1 VSESLLDVGVVD
13 GSASPAGLRP
23 EKFNRH
29 TFWCG
34 QSGSGKTYAL
44 GVVLEELL
52 LRTELPLVIIDP
64 NADFVRLGEVRDGVD
79 TSTGDALRARDIRVL
94 RPVSQE
100 GDALRA
106 RFSTMLPQSK
116 AAIMRLDPIV
126 DRLEYNAFL
135 HLSDSAETL
144 DASTLIGR
152 LRSSDDPGQLAIAQR
167 IENLG
172 LLEWQIWAGEHPAA
186 SEIIAERPNA
196 TVLDIGG
203 FAHPDESLSVVLSVL
218 DDLWLR
224 REERRPVLLVI
235 DEAHNVCSP
244 ELSGTLG
251 VAVRERIIQIAA
263 EGRKYGLWMLLSTQ
277 RPSKVHPGVI
287 SQCDNLGLMKMS
299 SPADLAELGDI
310 FGFVPAELLS
320 RAAGFEQ
327 GQALLAG
334 GFAPVDG
341 IVRMRT
347 RYTHEGGADVRVP
360 LRGSAG

>member
-1 VSESLLDVGVVD
+1 MSDTHLAVGLLDGTTEH
-13 GSASPAGLRP
+13 AGLRP

-52 LRTELPLVIIDP
+52 LRTSLPLVIIDP
-64 NADFVRLGEVRDGVD
+64 NADFVRLGEVRDGVEPAVAAQLAD
-79 TSTGDALRARDIRVL
+79 RDIRVL
-94 RPVSQE
+94 RPARRGE
-100 GDALRA
+100 DPLLA
-106 RFSTMLPQSK
+106 RFSSMLPQSK
-116 AAIMRLDPIV
+116 AALMRLDPII
-126 DRLEYNAFL
+126 DRVEYNAFV
-135 HLSDSAETL
+135 HLTGRVTASDA
-144 DASTLIGR
+144 ASLLAS
-152 LRSSDDPGQLAIAQR
+152 LRASSDPGQVAIAQR

-172 LLEWQIWAGEHPAA
+172 LLGWQIWAGQNPDA
-186 SEIIAERPNA
+186 SDIIAGSPDA

-203 FAHPDESLSVVLSVL
+203 FDHPDESLAVVLSVL
-218 DDLWLR
+218 DDLWTR

-244 ELSGTLG
+244 ELEGTLAT
-251 VAVRERIIQIAA
+251 AVRERIIQIAA

-277 RPSKVHPGVI
+277 RPSKVHAGVI

-299 SPADLAELGDI
+299 SPADLDELGAV
-310 FGFVPAELLS
+310 FGFVPRELLA
-320 RAAGFEQ
+320 RASTFEQ

-334 GFAPVDG
+334 GFAPRDG
-341 IVRMRT
+341 VVRMRE

-360 LRGSAG
+360 LRG

>member
-1 VSESLLDVGVVD
+1 MSTPLLHVGTVD
-13 GSASPAGLRP
+13 GSSERAGLRP

-52 LRTELPLVIIDP
+52 LRTSLPLVIIDP
-64 NADFVRLGEVRDGVD
+64 NADFVRLGELRDGVD
-79 TSTGDALRARDIRVL
+79 DAVVRELADRDIRVL
-94 RPVSQE
+94 RPSHLPGVE
-100 GDALRA
+100 LRA
-106 RFSTMLPQSK
+106 RFSTLLPASK

-126 DRLEYNAFL
+126 DRAEYNAFV
-135 HLSDSAETL
+135 HLSAAQESVDTSTLLDQLRASGDSAQ
-144 DASTLIGR
+144 R
-152 LRSSDDPGQLAIAQR
+152 AIAER

-172 LLEWQIWAGEHPAA
+172 LLDWQIWANQKVAA
-186 SEIIAERPNA
+186 TDVVAERPDA
-196 TVLDIGG
+196 TVLDVGG
-203 FAHPDESLSVVLSVL
+203 FSHPDESLSVVLSVL
-218 DDLWLR
+218 DDLWVR

-244 ELSGTLG
+244 ELTGTLAT
-251 VAVRERIIQIAA
+251 AVRERIIQIAA

-299 SPADLAELGDI
+299 SPADLHELGSV
-310 FGFVPAELLS
+310 FGFVPASLLE
-320 RAAGFEQ
+320 RASTFQQ

-334 GFAPVDG
+334 GFAPDDG
-341 IVRMRT
+341 VVRMRE

-360 LRGSAG
+360 IRG